1 MRRIAFVLL
10 ALGLAAA
17 YWACSS
23 DAPAPTPPGGPPGQ
37 KNSALTISLFTTNA
51 NPTANNCTLIQA
63 VVAFNGQA
71 VVDGTGVQFSSDFG
85 TFAQNGSPTISM
97 VTSKGTAVATLCS
110 TSAGTATVTASGTV
124 NGVTAKSDQ
133 LKIVF
138 QPGNASGPF
147 FTFCSPSNGP
157 NTGGTTLTINGG
169 RFPGDASTAKAIFTA
184 AGAAHEG
191 LVTSVTPTAVTVVTP
206 AFAEATAPSVPVTI
220 TLTLAGTVVTVPNC
234 FSYGTASSAPTITAM
249 LPASGTKD
257 GNTRVSIIGGGF
269 AAPLQ
274 VFFVSGGI
282 QVEVNVV
289 SISYNTIVIT
299 TPPSSSF
306 SVPPPVNAPIDVRV
320 HEVNAQPSTDAILAG
335 GWKYTEPL
343 VITGISPLS
352 MPANA
357 LSAVTIFGR
366 GFLAPVL
373 VTFGGSRATV
383 QSVSDT
389 EILAVPVAT
398 CSGGGGT
405 ATVTNLSTGESASS
419 SQSLT
424 ITGATPTISGIIP
437 SPSGENTT
445 VTIQGTNLP
454 TSTGAARVL
463 FGAVQAGVTGADP
476 NGTFLTVNTPSGA
489 ATPAV
494 CPAGTAA
501 GTPIPA
507 SGSTT
512 VTVTNTGSGC
522 SATGGFTYL
531 LPCTV
536 APDLSLNLAAPATVT
551 SGANLVYT
559 FTISNGGSGSA
570 AGVSLSDPIP
580 AGVTF
585 VSCTSTAGTCANSAG
600 TFTASLGTLA
610 PASGATVTLT
620 VTVTAP
626 AGTVIGNT
634 ANVTTT
640 TPEPNVSNN
649 ASSVS
654 TTVN

>member
-1 MRRIAFVLL
+1 MRRIAVVLL

-23 DAPAPTPPGGPPGQ
+23 DAPAPTHPGGPPGGQ
-37 KNSALTISLFTTNA
+37 KSALAISLFTTNA
-51 NPTANNCTLIQA
+51 NPAANSCTLIQA
-63 VVAFNGQA
+63 VVTFNGQP
-71 VVDGTGVQFSSDFG
+71 VVDGTGVQFSTDLG
-85 TFAQNGSPTISM
+85 TFAQNGAPSISM
-97 VTSKGTAVATLCS
+97 VTQKGTALATLCS
-110 TSAGTATVTASGTV
+110 TSSGTANVTASATV
-124 NGVTAKSDQ
+124 NGVSSKSDQ
-133 LKIVF
+133 LKITF
-138 QPGNASGPF
+138 QSGNAPGPF
-147 FTFCSPSNGP
+147 FTFCQPSNGP
-157 NTGGTTLTINGG
+157 NSGGTTLIINGG
-169 RFPGDASTAKAIFTA
+169 RFPGDASNAKATFTA
-184 AGAAHEG
+184 AGVTHEG
-191 LVTSVTPTAVTVVTP
+191 LVTSVTPTAVTVITP
-206 AFAEATAPSVPVTI
+206 AFPEATAVSVPVTI
-220 TLTLAGTVVTVPNC
+220 TLTLAGVAVTVPNC
-234 FSYGTASSAPTITAM
+234 FSYGTASSAPTVTAL
-249 LPASGTKD
+249 LPSSGTKD

-269 AAPLQ
+269 VAPIQ
-274 VFFVSGGI
+274 VFFVAGTI

-289 SISYNTIVIT
+289 SISYNTIVVT
-299 TPPSSSF
+299 TPPSSAF
-306 SVPPPVNAPIDVRV
+306 SVPPPVNSQIDVRV

-357 LSAVTIFGR
+357 LTAVTIFGH

-373 VTFGGSRATV
+373 VTFGASRATV

-389 EILAVPVAT
+389 EILAVPVAS
-398 CSGGGGT
+398 CGGGGG
-405 ATVTNLSTGESASS
+405 ALSVTNLSTGETATGP
-419 SQSLT
+419 SLT
-424 ITGATPTISGIIP
+424 ITGATPSISAIIP
-437 SPSGENTT
+437 SPAGENTT
-445 VTIQGTNLP
+445 VTIQGANLP
-454 TSTGAARVL
+454 TSTSAARVL

-476 NGTFLTVNTPSGA
+476 NGTFLTVNTPAGA

-507 SGSTT
+507 AGATT
-512 VTVTNTGSGC
+512 VTVTNSGTGC
-522 SATGGFTYL
+522 SATGTFTYL

-536 APDLSLNLAAPATVT
+536 APDLALALSAPATVT
-551 SGANLVYT
+551 SGANLVYS
-559 FTISNGGSGSA
+559 FTVSNTGSGSA
-570 AGVSLSDPIP
+570 AGVNLSDPIP
-580 AGVTF
+580 SGVTF
-585 VSCTSTAGTCANSAG
+585 VSCTTTTGTCANSAG
-600 TFTASLGTLA
+600 TFTASLGSLA

-649 ASSVS
+649 AASVS

>member
-1 MRRIAFVLL
+1 MRRIAFILL

-37 KNSALTISLFTTNA
+37 KNSALVISLFTTNA
-51 NPTANNCTLIQA
+51 NPGANACTLIQA
-63 VVAFNGQA
+63 VVTFNGQA
-71 VVDGTGVQFSSDFG
+71 VIDGTGVQFSSDLG
-85 TFAQNGSPTISM
+85 TFAQNGTPSISM

-110 TSAGTATVTASGTV
+110 TSAGTANVTAAATV
-124 NGVTAKSDQ
+124 NGVSAKSDP

-138 QPGNASGPF
+138 QAGNVSGPF

-157 NTGGTTLTINGG
+157 NTGGTTLVINGG
-169 RFPGDASTAKAIFTA
+169 RFPGDASSAKATFTA
-184 AGAAHEG
+184 AGATHEG

-206 AFAEATAPSVPVTI
+206 AFPEATAPSVPVTI
-220 TLTLAGTVVTVPNC
+220 NLTLAGVVVTVPNC

-269 AAPLQ
+269 VAPLQ
-274 VFFVSGGI
+274 VFFIAAGV

-299 TPPSSSF
+299 TPPSSAF
-306 SVPPPVNAPIDVRV
+306 SVPPPVNSPVDVRV
-320 HEVNAQPSTDAILAG
+320 HEVNAQPSTDATLAG

-357 LSAVTIFGR
+357 LTAVTIFGR

-373 VTFGGSRATV
+373 VTFGANRATV

-398 CSGGGGT
+398 CSGGGGPVS
-405 ATVTNLSTGESASS
+405 VTNLSTGETGLGPT
-419 SQSLT
+419 LT
-424 ITGATPTISGIIP
+424 ITGATPTISAIIP

-454 TSTGAARVL
+454 TSASAARVL
-463 FGAVQAGVTGADP
+463 FGAVSAGVTGADP
-476 NGTFLTVNTPSGA
+476 NGTFLTVNTPAGA
-489 ATPAV
+489 AMPAV

-507 SGSTT
+507 SGPTT
-512 VTVTNTGSGC
+512 VTVTNSGTGC
-522 SATGGFTYL
+522 SATGSFTYL

-536 APDLSLNLAAPATVT
+536 APDLVLNLTAPATVT
-551 SGANLVYT
+551 SGTNLVYT
-559 FTISNGGSGSA
+559 YTISNAGSGSA

-580 AGVTF
+580 AGVTY

-649 ASSVS
+649 SASVS